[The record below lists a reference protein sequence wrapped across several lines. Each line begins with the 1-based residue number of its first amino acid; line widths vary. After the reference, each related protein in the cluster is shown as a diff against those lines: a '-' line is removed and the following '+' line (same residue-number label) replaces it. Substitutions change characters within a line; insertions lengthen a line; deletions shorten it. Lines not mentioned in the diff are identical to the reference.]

1 MDLTIV
7 IVSFKSGE
15 VLDRCIKSIDSK
27 YQIIIVEN
35 SLDHKLKIK
44 LEKSYLNVKCIIPE
58 KNLGYGAGNNLG
70 INLANTNHVLI
81 LNPDTI
87 LLDNTIEKL
96 RDAADKIKNFAILG
110 PKIYGETEKETQN
123 YVSVQY
129 IKGFAI
135 LFNKEKFIDIGYFDE
150 NYFLYFEE
158 IDLCRKIIKSGSKIY
173 IINNALIKH
182 EGGKSHER
190 KYDFEMELSRNWHWM
205 WSTFY
210 YHKKNFGYLTGITK
224 IYKNL
229 FSSLIKIV
237 IYFLIFN
244 SEKRKIYLQRLSG
257 IYNSIIGKPSWYR
270 PKFRS

>member
-7 IVSFKSGE
+7 IVTYKSGE
-15 VLDRCIKSIDSK
+15 VLDRCIKSIDNK
-27 YQIIIVEN
+27 YQIIVVEN

-70 INLANTNHVLI
+70 INLAKTNHVLI

-96 RDAADKIKNFAILG
+96 REAADKINDFAILG

-135 LFNKEKFIDIGYFDE
+135 LFNKEKFIEIGYFDE

-158 IDLCRKIIKSGSKIY
+158 IDLCRKIINSVLKY
-173 IINNALIKH
+173 ILLIMH
-182 EGGKSHER
+182 
-190 KYDFEMELSRNWHWM
+190 
-205 WSTFY
+205 
-210 YHKKNFGYLTGITK
+210 
-224 IYKNL
+224 
-229 FSSLIKIV
+229 
-237 IYFLIFN
+237 
-244 SEKRKIYLQRLSG
+244 
-257 IYNSIIGKPSWYR
+257 
-270 PKFRS
+270 